1 MVEATIDLAALEDH
15 QFVIKPDFD
24 DNLKTYRKRMDDL
37 KEEMTQEHIRV
48 GNDLK
53 QDTEKK
59 LKLEQQH
66 VYGWCLRLT
75 RNEAGSIRGKKGYTE
90 LSTQKAGVYFTTTAL
105 HKMSAEYTDV
115 SNQYHCHQSSL
126 VKEVVGIAAS
136 YTPVL
141 QSLGAVLGHLD
152 VIVRYLF

>member
-24 DNLKTYRKRMDDL
+24 DNLKTFRKRMDDL
-37 KEEMTQEHIRV
+37 REEMDREHIRV
-48 GNDLK
+48 GNDLR

-75 RNEAGSIRGKKGYTE
+75 RNVHPPNTI
-90 LSTQKAGVYFTTTAL
+90 LSPFVLLGWG
-105 HKMSAEYTDV
+105 TDW
-115 SNQYHCHQSSL
+115 
-126 VKEVVGIAAS
+126 G
-136 YTPVL
+136 
-141 QSLGAVLGHLD
+141 
-152 VIVRYLF
+152 

>member
-1 MVEATIDLAALEDH
+1 MLILYRYISLRCLAYQTHYANLAKLQEMVEATIDLAALEDH

-24 DNLKTYRKRMDDL
+24 DNLKLYRKRMDDL
-37 KEEMTQEHIRV
+37 RDAMAEEHIRV

-75 RNEAGSIRGKKGYTE
+75 RNVCA
-90 LSTQKAGVYFTTTAL
+90 
-105 HKMSAEYTDV
+105 
-115 SNQYHCHQSSL
+115 
-126 VKEVVGIAAS
+126 
-136 YTPVL
+136 PVNE
-141 QSLGAVLGHLD
+141 G
-152 VIVRYLF
+152 

>member
-1 MVEATIDLAALEDH
+1 MVEATIELEALEEH

-24 DNLKTYRKRMDDL
+24 DNLKQYRKRMDDL
-37 KEEMTQEHIRV
+37 RDEMVAEHIRV

-75 RNEAGSIRGKKGYTE
+75 RNVRSPEDLYLMVGSWFYSWEEGIYCRLSKFLVLIAGIVDSKGWRIFYNYGT
-90 LSTQKAGVYFTTTAL
+90 SQ
-105 HKMSAEYTDV
+105 
-115 SNQYHCHQSSL
+115 
-126 VKEVVGIAAS
+126 
-136 YTPVL
+136 
-141 QSLGAVLGHLD
+141 
-152 VIVRYLF
+152 

>member
-1 MVEATIDLAALEDH
+1 MVEATIDLVALEDH

-24 DNLKTYRKRMDDL
+24 DNLKSFRKRMDEL
-37 KEEMTQEHIRV
+37 QEEMAAEHIRV
-48 GNDLK
+48 GSDLK

-90 LSTQKAGVYFTTTAL
+90 LSTQKAGVYFTTTGL
-105 HKMSAEYTDV
+105 HKMSAEYTEL
-115 SNQYHCHQSSL
+115 SNQYHRHQAGL

-141 QSLGAVLGHLD
+141 QALGSVLGHLD
-152 VIVRYLF
+152 VIVR

>member
-24 DNLKTYRKRMDDL
+24 DNLKAFRKRMDDL
-37 KEEMTQEHIRV
+37 REEMDKEHIRV
-48 GNDLK
+48 GHDLR

-75 RNEAGSIRGKKGYTE
+75 RNVR
-90 LSTQKAGVYFTTTAL
+90 
-105 HKMSAEYTDV
+105 
-115 SNQYHCHQSSL
+115 SSL
-126 VKEVVGIAAS
+126 PS
-136 YTPVL
+136 
-141 QSLGAVLGHLD
+141 SCLGSKFSF
-152 VIVRYLF
+152 R

>member
-24 DNLKTYRKRMDDL
+24 DNLKTYRIRMDDL
-37 KEEMTQEHIRV
+37 REEMAQEHIRV
-48 GNDLK
+48 GNDLR

-75 RNEAGSIRGKKGYTE
+75 RNVSPQALAGPYTNE
-90 LSTQKAGVYFTTTAL
+90 IGSWK
-105 HKMSAEYTDV
+105 H
-115 SNQYHCHQSSL
+115 
-126 VKEVVGIAAS
+126 
-136 YTPVL
+136 
-141 QSLGAVLGHLD
+141 
-152 VIVRYLF
+152 